1 MQASFPFPLVYER
14 QISNGYD
21 ANLRRSLELATG
33 DYLFVLG
40 NDDALVDHQSI
51 DELVSFI
58 SRAGRPGLLTCNYR
72 EYSDES
78 IVYRRVLEE
87 SLVSGTIE
95 AAMNSYSCFSFVA
108 GIGFRRD
115 VFQK

>member
-1 MQASFPFPLVYER
+1 MASIAEQTYKNIEVVVSDDCSTDDSERVLSSIQASFPFPLVYER
-14 QISNGYD
+14 QISNIGYD

-58 SRAGRPGLLTCNYR
+58 SRAGSPGLLR
-72 EYSDES
+72 
-78 IVYRRVLEE
+78 
-87 SLVSGTIE
+87 
-95 AAMNSYSCFSFVA
+95 
-108 GIGFRRD
+108 
-115 VFQK
+115 